1 MPMEAAQTACHFHLS
16 CPALPPARCSPC
28 SIHLVTIGLDG
39 FYQNA
44 PGVYQNPFTSASD
57 YGTDW
62 VATTSAPSIDF
73 GMFNIYPDIYNV
85 RARRS
90 CAGGSVDGEACK

>member
-1 MPMEAAQTACHFHLS
+1 MAAQTACLS
-16 CPALPPARCSPC
+16 FDLPLPPAPC

-44 PGVYQNPFTSASD
+44 PGVYQNPFTSAAD

-62 VATTSAPSIDF
+62 VATTSAPSLDF
-73 GMFNIYPDIYNV
+73 GMFNVYPDIYGV
-85 RARRS
+85 RKKS
-90 CAGGSVDGEACK
+90 S